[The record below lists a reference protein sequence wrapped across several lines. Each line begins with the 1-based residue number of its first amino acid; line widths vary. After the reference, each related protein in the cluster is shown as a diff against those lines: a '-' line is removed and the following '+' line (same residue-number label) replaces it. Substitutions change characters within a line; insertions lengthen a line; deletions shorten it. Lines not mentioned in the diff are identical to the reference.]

1 MKSNYLILS
10 LFIINIF
17 NYSYSEEDKVKT
29 TNSLSYLIDSSIKN
43 NKIIQ
48 INEKNKLIGESTL
61 IQSSL
66 YTNPNF
72 LIEYGS
78 NWFIDRTDGYNFNF
92 QYSHPFELFGK
103 RNSIYQVSKVQLD
116 NINNDI
122 NYQKQLFI
130 LDLKSEYINTL
141 IYQENLALTE
151 NLFNLSTKILKL
163 SDNKYKFGDISKY
176 DLNNIRIEVSKIETQ
191 LINIKNISTNSLER
205 LKFLTGLNDI
215 KINGDKLYLIKDINN
230 ADLYIKALNNRFDIK
245 SIEINENLYN
255 SQIKSFEI
263 QAIPNISLIG
273 GFQSQKGDAQTTNT
287 ILLGI
292 GSDLAFFN
300 RNQGLILE
308 YQILKEQNNL
318 KLELLKEQ
326 IKNQININ
334 VNSINNLVKNIN
346 IYRNDIIPIF
356 LENLEIVKKAY
367 EIGDKDLIEYINE
380 QNRFI
385 NIQKEYIAFLQEYK
399 LSILSLEKNVGISII
414 N

>member
-48 INEKNKLIGESTL
+48 INEKNKLIGESNL
-61 IQSSL
+61 IQASL

-151 NLFNLSTKILKL
+151 NLFNLSTKVLEL
-163 SDNKYKFGDISKY
+163 TDNKYKFGDISKY

-191 LINIKNISTNSLER
+191 LINTKNLSTNSLER

-273 GFQSQKGDAQTTNT
+273 SFQSQKGDAQTTNT